1 MAKNVIIGQSGG
13 PTAVINSSLAGVY
26 KAACSLG
33 ADKVYGMKYGIEG
46 LLKEEM
52 LKLNVLLDDRMSIEL
67 LKRTP
72 SSYLGSCRYKLPDPD
87 VDSTPFIKLFTL
99 FDKYDICAV
108 FYIGG
113 NDSMD
118 TIAKLSRYGDRVG
131 SSVRFIGVP
140 KTIDNDLC
148 LTDHTPGYG
157 SAAKYI
163 ATILKE
169 VIRDS
174 SVYDIRSVTVAEIMG
189 RHAGWLAGAACLAGG
204 DDCEGPDLILLPEV
218 PFDQDK
224 FLARVDEL
232 QHRKSNVI
240 IAASEGVKTADGTYL
255 CDLVSTAGQLD
266 AFGHKAVLS
275 GTSRYLSDL
284 IHDKL
289 NCKSRAIEFSTLQ
302 RCASHLA
309 SRTDVNEAYAV
320 GGAAAAAAFAGELL
334 GLRPIISLNDGVSSV
349 KSKVRGDGAVI
360 PAMIKYVKSR
370 VENVQE
376 LEYQVAY
383 TDGERVNEL
392 VKQCKKEFGHPPVN
406 VFQLGCVVSAN
417 TGPDALAITFL
428 GKDRGPRG

>member
-46 LLKEEM
+46 LLKEE
-52 LKLNVLLDDRMSIEL
+52 LIELNVLLDDRMSIEL

-87 VDSTPFIKLFTL
+87 TDSTPFVKLFTL

-118 TIAKLSRYGDRVG
+118 TIAKLSRYGDQVG

-189 RHAGWLAGAACLAGG
+189 RHAG
-204 DDCEGPDLILLPEV
+204 
-218 PFDQDK
+218 
-224 FLARVDEL
+224 
-232 QHRKSNVI
+232 
-240 IAASEGVKTADGTYL
+240 
-255 CDLVSTAGQLD
+255 
-266 AFGHKAVLS
+266 
-275 GTSRYLSDL
+275 
-284 IHDKL
+284 
-289 NCKSRAIEFSTLQ
+289 
-302 RCASHLA
+302 
-309 SRTDVNEAYAV
+309 
-320 GGAAAAAAFAGELL
+320 
-334 GLRPIISLNDGVSSV
+334 
-349 KSKVRGDGAVI
+349 
-360 PAMIKYVKSR
+360 
-370 VENVQE
+370 
-376 LEYQVAY
+376 
-383 TDGERVNEL
+383 
-392 VKQCKKEFGHPPVN
+392 
-406 VFQLGCVVSAN
+406 
-417 TGPDALAITFL
+417 
-428 GKDRGPRG
+428 

>member
-46 LLKEEM
+46 LLKEE
-52 LKLNVLLDDRMSIEL
+52 LVELNVLLGDRLSIEL

-72 SSYLGSCRYKLPDPD
+72 SSYLGSCRYKLPEPEA
-87 VDSTPFIKLFTL
+87 DSTPYVKLFAL

-118 TIAKLSRYGDRVG
+118 TIASRYGAQVG
-131 SSVRFIGVP
+131 SAVRFIGVP

-189 RHAGWLAGAACLAGG
+189 RHAGWPVRPASQAATTATAPTSSFC
-204 DDCEGPDLILLPEV
+204 
-218 PFDQDK
+218 
-224 FLARVDEL
+224 
-232 QHRKSNVI
+232 RKSPLTRT
-240 IAASEGVKTADGTYL
+240 SSSPEWMS
-255 CDLVSTAGQLD
+255 C
-266 AFGHKAVLS
+266 S
-275 GTSRYLSDL
+275 G
-284 IHDKL
+284 
-289 NCKSRAIEFSTLQ
+289 
-302 RCASHLA
+302 
-309 SRTDVNEAYAV
+309 
-320 GGAAAAAAFAGELL
+320 
-334 GLRPIISLNDGVSSV
+334 
-349 KSKVRGDGAVI
+349 
-360 PAMIKYVKSR
+360 
-370 VENVQE
+370 
-376 LEYQVAY
+376 
-383 TDGERVNEL
+383 
-392 VKQCKKEFGHPPVN
+392 
-406 VFQLGCVVSAN
+406 
-417 TGPDALAITFL
+417 
-428 GKDRGPRG
+428 